1 MVAGEA
7 GPVQAEF
14 RPGGDLRV
22 PAALHPLQHLLL
34 DRLPDHHAALH
45 RGEGAQVAPT
55 QQQAATQH
63 QASTQDQ
70 AATHTRSECNTT

>member
-55 QQQAATQH
+55 QQQAATQD
-63 QASTQDQ
+63 QDVTQD
-70 AATHTRSECNTT
+70 